1 MSKIVLISG
10 ASRGIGATIA
20 KGLLSD
26 GYRVVATARKVSDLD
41 DLGDHP
47 SLLKLALDVTS
58 EASVQDCVDRV
69 EQTWGPVE
77 ILINNAGIAQSAPL
91 HKTTDEMWAQ
101 QIEVNL
107 TGSFRLTRKTLGKMK
122 TLSFGRIIFIASI
135 AGLAG
140 SLYTSAYCASKHGV
154 IGMMRALALEV
165 AGTQGKVTANAIC
178 PGFVETDMAYA
189 AIDKIQQSTQRSADD
204 AKKALEAY
212 SPQKRL
218 MQADEILHATRFL
231 ISEYAKGVN
240 GQAITVDGGEVM
252 H

>member
-10 ASRGIGATIA
+10 ASRGIGSAIA
-20 KGLLSD
+20 KGLLAD
-26 GYRVVATARKVSDLD
+26 GYRVVATARKITDLE
-41 DLGDHP
+41 DLGEHP
-47 SLLKLALDVTS
+47 SLLKLPLDVTS
-58 EASVQDCVDRV
+58 ESSVQNCVDQV
-69 EQTWGPVE
+69 EQIWGPVE

-91 HKTTDEMWAQ
+91 HKTTDEIWDQ
-101 QIEVNL
+101 QIAVNL
-107 TGSFRLTRKTLGKMK
+107 TGSFRLTRRTLGKMK
-122 TLSFGRIIFIASI
+122 SLPFGRIIFISSI

-189 AIDKIQQSTQRSADD
+189 AMDKIQQSTQRSADD

-231 ISEYAKGVN
+231 ISEHAKGVN